1 MSNFDSFA
9 VGSDGVFNFDTP
21 IIAEVR
27 EFVLLPEGEYPFMIS
42 NIEKKRYEPKAE
54 SNAKLPPCP
63 QIIVT
68 FDVDGGESGKAQV
81 KANFYYH
88 ESTMWR
94 LTNLFIGVGLA
105 QKNQQF
111 IPNPDLLLG
120 KSGRMKLKHHTYP
133 KENGGNGVINEFD
146 RCIAPVAEAASATQQ
161 NSFGGF

>member
-1 MSNFDSFA
+1 M
-9 VGSDGVFNFDTP
+9 
-21 IIAEVR
+21 
-27 EFVLLPEGEYPFMIS
+27 
-42 NIEKKRYEPKAE
+42 
-54 SNAKLPPCP
+54 
-63 QIIVT
+63 
-68 FDVDGGESGKAQV
+68 

-88 ESTMWR
+88 ESTIWR

-120 KSGRMKLKHHTYP
+120 KSGRMKLKHHTYQ

-146 RCIAPVAEAASATQQ
+146 RCIAPVAEAAPATQQ